1 MTETTQIPGLPVMSG
16 DGSHTLF
23 SALSGEHY
31 HSMFGAIQE
40 SKHIFI
46 EAGLKV
52 IAQKRNQIS
61 IFEVGFGTGLNAFL
75 TCLYARECNIPIQYH
90 SIEPFPLEK
99 EVWSCL
105 NYEQLLNPDNQLRLF
120 DLICDSGWNRK
131 LDITPTFSLY
141 KNYSK
146 LQDIEKEESSYDLVY
161 FDAFSPEAQPE
172 LWTAEIF
179 QQIFDLMKPGA
190 LLLTYCCKGEVK
202 RNLKYVGFRI
212 EKLPGPPGKRE
223 FLRAEKP

>member
-1 MTETTQIPGLPVMSG
+1 MTESTQNPGMPVMSG

-23 SALSGEHY
+23 SAQSGEHY

-52 IAQKRNQIS
+52 TAEKRNQIS

-75 TCLYARECNIPIQYH
+75 TCLYAREHNISIHYY

-99 EVWSCL
+99 KVWSCL
-105 NYEQLLNPDNQLRLF
+105 NYEQLLNPDNHPRLF
-120 DLICDSGWNRK
+120 DLICDSEWNRA
-131 LDITPTFSLY
+131 LEITPTFSLY
-141 KNYSK
+141 KNSSK
-146 LQDIEKEESSYDLVY
+146 LQDIDNVESRYDLVY

-172 LWTAEIF
+172 LWTIAIF
-179 QQIFDLMKPGA
+179 QMIFNLMKPGGM
-190 LLLTYCCKGEVK
+190 LLTYCCKGEVK
-202 RNLKYVGFRI
+202 RNLKTVGFRI